1 MKYNVG
7 DIFVSTSCGVI
18 TILDIVEKI
27 DAKADTFY
35 RCKVYDKKQAK
46 DYTENIP
53 EYLFNMFIKYD
64 MYKLYSVVK

>member
-7 DIFVSTSCGVI
+7 DIFVSTSRGVI
-18 TILDIVEKI
+18 TILDVIEKI

-35 RCKVYDKKQAK
+35 RCKVYDKKEAK

-53 EYLFNMFIKYD
+53 EYLFNMFIKCD

>member
-46 DYTENIP
+46 DHTENIP